1 MIRHV
6 VLRHQRFNI
15 SMANQSKRDYTLR
28 LKTASLCEVIFRAK
42 QAILVLQLRIL
53 LRGKRNPVQV
63 PKIDPA
69 DVESLELPFFQ
80 LQVSKDTVEEI
91 IQGKTFTL
99 NEDENILKRFEEA
112 YSDIFFADIK
122 QSDSSPDIRTVWEPD
137 RLQHITTPIA
147 CILQNPDTQVSKV
160 AGQFAKDAVLKWIN
174 KNPFLLGPH
183 YISAMEC
190 GLRIPVFFYC
200 LKSLDDLPLS
210 EYLLILDTI
219 YLHAWWISKRLS
231 LYSSLGNHT
240 ICECVGMIFA
250 GAVFRK
256 TREGEQWLKKGFG
269 LLKKELDHQVLDD
282 GGPTEQSLSYH
293 RFVLDLYWLVVA
305 FLEEN
310 KLYDCSDI
318 KPRLV
323 QGENFLN
330 AFQDKSGNFPSIG
343 DSDDGYAVAPGI
355 APKRFKPDRIKH
367 GIRVFKKSGYTVIKS
382 ENRVTF
388 TFDHGPLGMS
398 PLYNHGHADALS
410 VTLSKDDKGILADP
424 GTYRYNGEPE
434 FRRYFKGTRA
444 HNTVT
449 IDGLDQAVQETGF
462 IWSHPYKTV
471 ILNISEQK
479 DELFVKAHHDGY
491 TRLNTPVRHKRS
503 ILFYNKTT
511 FLIKDTFSGEGIHDF
526 ELNYHLHPDA
536 VCSKNHDWWL
546 IDNQGAKVYIKLLD
560 KPDFFFTKGREDPL
574 FGWYSPSYGTIRKSG
589 VLSCKKKGS
598 ANDISFITLICT
610 ESPFNS

>member
-210 EYLLILDTI
+210 
-219 YLHAWWISKRLS
+219 
-231 LYSSLGNHT
+231 
-240 ICECVGMIFA
+240 
-250 GAVFRK
+250 
-256 TREGEQWLKKGFG
+256 
-269 LLKKELDHQVLDD
+269 
-282 GGPTEQSLSYH
+282 
-293 RFVLDLYWLVVA
+293 
-305 FLEEN
+305 
-310 KLYDCSDI
+310 
-318 KPRLV
+318 
-323 QGENFLN
+323 
-330 AFQDKSGNFPSIG
+330 
-343 DSDDGYAVAPGI
+343 
-355 APKRFKPDRIKH
+355 
-367 GIRVFKKSGYTVIKS
+367 
-382 ENRVTF
+382 
-388 TFDHGPLGMS
+388 
-398 PLYNHGHADALS
+398 
-410 VTLSKDDKGILADP
+410 
-424 GTYRYNGEPE
+424 
-434 FRRYFKGTRA
+434 
-444 HNTVT
+444 
-449 IDGLDQAVQETGF
+449 
-462 IWSHPYKTV
+462 
-471 ILNISEQK
+471 
-479 DELFVKAHHDGY
+479 
-491 TRLNTPVRHKRS
+491 
-503 ILFYNKTT
+503 
-511 FLIKDTFSGEGIHDF
+511 
-526 ELNYHLHPDA
+526 
-536 VCSKNHDWWL
+536 
-546 IDNQGAKVYIKLLD
+546 
-560 KPDFFFTKGREDPL
+560 
-574 FGWYSPSYGTIRKSG
+574 WYS
-589 VLSCKKKGS
+589 
-598 ANDISFITLICT
+598 
-610 ESPFNS
+610 